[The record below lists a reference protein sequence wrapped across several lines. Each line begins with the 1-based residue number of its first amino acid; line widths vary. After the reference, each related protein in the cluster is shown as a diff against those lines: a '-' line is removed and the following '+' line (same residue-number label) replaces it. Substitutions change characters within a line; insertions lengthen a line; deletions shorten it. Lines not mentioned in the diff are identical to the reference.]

1 MSIKSIILLC
11 LQFLS
16 MGYLISKF
24 SIGTDL
30 LINGIELMGIG
41 IAVWGIVAGGLNK
54 FNIQP
59 EVKSNVLITNGP
71 FALIRNPMYLGIL
84 LFFGAAISQE
94 PTMKNWLAYIILW
107 ITLLFKIRSEEHFLF
122 LKFGESYR
130 DYKKRTF
137 RLIPYIF

>member
-1 MSIKSIILLC
+1 
-11 LQFLS
+11 

-41 IAVWGIVAGGLNK
+41 IAVWGIVAGGLHK
-54 FNIQP
+54 FNMQP
-59 EVKSNVLITNGP
+59 EVKSDVLITNGP

-94 PTMKNWLAYIILW
+94 PTMQNWLAYIILW
-107 ITLLFKIRSEEHFLF
+107 ITLLFKIRSEEHFLL
-122 LKFGESYR
+122 LKFGEPYR
-130 DYKKRTF
+130 AYKKRTF